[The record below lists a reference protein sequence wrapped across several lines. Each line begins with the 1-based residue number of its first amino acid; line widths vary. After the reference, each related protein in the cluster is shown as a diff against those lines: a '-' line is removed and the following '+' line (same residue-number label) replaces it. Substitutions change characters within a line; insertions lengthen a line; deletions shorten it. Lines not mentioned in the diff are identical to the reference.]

1 MHKMLFFAASS
12 KVLEMVACINTS
24 ACHRSLLCNEASST
38 WCCRNLKCAKMKK
51 LAQTHKHKTSHA
63 EDYRTILTG
72 NLNMNPFYLKKKKKS
87 NLLSVYFIV
96 AICYFMNIYL
106 SQLQ

>member
-38 WCCRNLKCAKMKK
+38 WCCRNLKCAKMKE
-51 LAQTHKHKTSHA
+51 LAPTHKHKTSHA
-63 EDYRTILTG
+63 DYQAILTES
-72 NLNMNPFYLKKKKKS
+72 LNMNLFYLKKKCFLFTS
-87 NLLSVYFIV
+87 
-96 AICYFMNIYL
+96 
-106 SQLQ
+106 LQPFATL